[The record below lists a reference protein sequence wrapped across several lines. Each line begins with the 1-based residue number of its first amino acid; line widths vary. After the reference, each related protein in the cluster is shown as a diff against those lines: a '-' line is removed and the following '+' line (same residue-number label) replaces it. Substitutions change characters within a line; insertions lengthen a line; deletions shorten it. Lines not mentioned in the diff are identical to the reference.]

1 MGCGLIVVGRGLVV
15 RWSRCSSWVT
25 MWCSWVTVPRLWFLR
40 HAGGSSWW
48 LDVVVVVWVAVDV
61 VGGCGGFFLFFIYF
75 FIFLLL
81 IVVVVDLAGDCWLV
95 AAMVGGCG
103 CGGCGMGGCGR
114 GGGCVEVFYFYY
126 IRY

>member
-1 MGCGLIVVGRGLVV
+1 
-15 RWSRCSSWVT
+15 
-25 MWCSWVTVPRLWFLR
+25 MWW
-40 HAGGSSWW
+40 
-48 LDVVVVVWVAVDV
+48 VDV
-61 VGGCGGFFLFFIYF
+61 EGFFLFFIYL